1 MIRVSIDC
9 PVWSAA
15 IYESVEGSLAPLDR
29 WIDWMF
35 RDLHLLE
42 IDQPSFDVGSIAESY
57 RIIKG
62 HVVDLEPLVSEFET
76 YQEVTGCKE
85 PITVKS

>member
-42 IDQPSFDVGSIAESY
+42 TDQPSFDLGSIDESY
-57 RIIKG
+57 RIIAG
-62 HVVDLEPLVSEFET
+62 HVADLGSSIREFEL
-76 YQEVTGCKE
+76 YQEVTGCAK
-85 PITVKS
+85 PITAKN